1 MVWGPLAVMC
11 QGRQG
16 QLGLWVYLVLEERLG
31 ARGYLVPWRSRVRKV
46 HRHVLLGTPC
56 LFLLNMK
63 WQIHLI
69 NYKNLDETLR
79 PLPQEGVRPYGLGQ
93 APASNPCLPI
103 QSFSQCLRSTYC
115 VSDVF

>member
-1 MVWGPLAVMC
+1 MVWGPLAVMF

-16 QLGLWVYLVLEERLG
+16 QLGLWVSLVLEERLG
-31 ARGYLVPWRSRVRKV
+31 THGCLVPWRSRVRKA

-63 WQIHLI
+63 WQSPLI

-79 PLPQEGVRPYGLGQ
+79 PHPQEGARPSGLGQ
-93 APASNPCLPI
+93 APASNPCLLI
-103 QSFSQCLRSTYC
+103 QSFSQC
-115 VSDVF
+115 